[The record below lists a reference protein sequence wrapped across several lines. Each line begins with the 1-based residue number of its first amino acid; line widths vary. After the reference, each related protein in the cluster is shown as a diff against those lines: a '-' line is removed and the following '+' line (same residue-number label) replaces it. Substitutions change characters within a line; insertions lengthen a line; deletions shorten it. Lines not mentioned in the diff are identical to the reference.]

1 MPKKPVAVSLRKP
14 QTPVDVDG
22 FVGAPSAPASARV
35 TAKNPLA
42 SAADVR
48 HGARDYR
55 EMTFYL
61 PTEVARELSFYC
73 TDRNCDANRVVA
85 EAVSKHLGHVT
96 SETVSTAPEGWG
108 GRLELL
114 VEQVRDKLSTLWALR
129 P

>member
-14 QTPVDVDG
+14 QAPVDVDG
-22 FVGAPSAPASARV
+22 FVGAASAPASARE
-35 TAKNPLA
+35 TAKNPIA

-85 EAVSKHLGHVT
+85 EAVTKHLGHVA
-96 SETVSTAPEGWG
+96 SAEPLSGALEGWG
-108 GRLELL
+108 GRLEAL
-114 VEQVRDKLSTLWALR
+114 VGQVR
-129 P
+129 